1 MNPVHERM
9 RAIRAAATSLG
20 FDRCEA
26 APVRTLDAAPRLR
39 EWLALGMH
47 GSMQWMERSAD
58 RRADPG
64 LVVPEAR
71 SVLVVTRS
79 YWTGEEASTD
89 SSRARISR
97 YAWGAEYHDV
107 LGTALRDLYQR
118 IQEIAPGVAGR
129 YYIDTGPV
137 LEKAWAELAGLGWIG
152 KHSNVISAGVGSW
165 FFLGAIVLDCEL
177 PYGEPG
183 HDHCGSC
190 TACIDLCPTQAIVA
204 PYVVD
209 ARRCI
214 SYLTIENRGPIPRE
228 LRAGVGNRIFG
239 CDECQDVCPWN
250 RFARVGAA
258 AAAFAARD
266 DLRAPDLVELLA
278 LDEDGFRT
286 LFWGSPVRRARYAGF
301 LRNVAVALGNSD
313 HPGAVAAL
321 TSRLQHE
328 SALVRGHCA
337 WALGRFDDADAHAA
351 LQARHP
357 HECDAWVRA
366 EIEAALAS
374 GASYDQRGA
383 SRRRY

>member
-1 MNPVHERM
+1 MSQVHERT
-9 RAIRAAATSLG
+9 RAIRSAAMALG

-26 APVRTLDAAPRLR
+26 APVCALDAAPRLR

-58 RRADPG
+58 RRADPS
-64 LVVPEAR
+64 LVVPEAK

-79 YWTGEEASTD
+79 YWTGEEACTD
-89 SSRARISR
+89 ASRARISR

-107 LGTALRDLYQR
+107 LGAALGELYER
-118 IQEIAPGVAGR
+118 IQEIAPGVVGR
-129 YYIDTGPV
+129 YYTDTGPV

-177 PYGEPG
+177 AHEEPV
-183 HDHCGSC
+183 HDQCGSC
-190 TACIDLCPTQAIVA
+190 TACIDLCPTKAIVA

-209 ARRCI
+209 ARLCI

-228 LRAGVGNRIFG
+228 LRSSVGNRIFG

-250 RFARVGAA
+250 RFARIGAA

-266 DLRAPDLVELLA
+266 DLRAPDLVELLE
-278 LDEDGFRT
+278 LDEDRFRT
-286 LFWGSPVRRARYAGF
+286 LFRGSPVKRARYQGF
-301 LRNVAVALGNSD
+301 LRNVAVALGNSR
-313 HPGAVAAL
+313 HPEAVAAL
-321 TSRLQHE
+321 ISRLQHE

-337 WALGRFDDADAHAA
+337 WALGRFDDLEARAA
-351 LQARHP
+351 LRARHP
-357 HECDAWVRA
+357 RESDAWVRE
-366 EIEAALAS
+366 EIEAALA
-374 GASYDQRGA
+374 GATGDTGA
-383 SRRRY
+383 PVH